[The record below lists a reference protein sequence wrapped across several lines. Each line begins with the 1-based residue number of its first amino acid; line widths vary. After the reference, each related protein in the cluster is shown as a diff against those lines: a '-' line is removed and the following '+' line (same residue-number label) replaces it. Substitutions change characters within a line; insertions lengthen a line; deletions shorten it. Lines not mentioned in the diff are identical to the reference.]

1 MAPSAAYDAFNSD
14 AEDGGPEDFN
24 LDEGTDNTN
33 LEDLDSD
40 AKQHRQ
46 LTHVPSPQADVAELQ
61 VALSVVQQAY
71 TECCKELC
79 QTRKA
84 LFKANSQH
92 SKGSRNASSKS
103 NSLMTC
109 IEQEAKKYLLLYHFF
124 IIQSLFPAAPNPNT
138 DQCNPAWWKSQD
150 GKLKGALT
158 ELYKMIPAD
167 LHELMVT
174 YKQFGSVFIQA
185 HGQERSNVLKVIKDC
200 SGMLF
205 APYNIS
211 PDLFTGKPACKK
223 DNKAC
228 LVLLKKDGVREYT
241 CFAPILFADPKQM
254 VTGGLLK
261 SPVLVKVIHVLMFGK
276 SILTENKHGWPPAR
290 GQKMGMLSIT
300 EGLIAGAC
308 ILVQFLLS
316 HDPELSATGAETQVN
331 YQSEYDFYLEKL
343 FKASPWAVSMMNFF
357 NQEVFRK
364 GSQLANVKFEMNSTT
379 LTPPVS
385 TLHDPNAPGSHD
397 SDLHDSDLSSDSCAP
412 SPVASSVTHF
422 NPPHSHPASVT
433 AAQADLSAQTIS
445 GASCRSSPSISIG
458 QPILNS
464 GIEVSAVTIS
474 VGQMN
479 MSGPAEA
486 ETSRSQCIIPVL
498 WNLPAMVAV
507 LLLQG
512 PQN

>member
-61 VALSVVQQAY
+61 
-71 TECCKELC
+71 
-79 QTRKA
+79 
-84 LFKANSQH
+84 
-92 SKGSRNASSKS
+92 GSRNASSKS

-261 SPVLVKVIHVLMFGK
+261 SPVLVKVSMH
-276 SILTENKHGWPPAR
+276 ENKHGWPPAR

-364 GSQLANVKFEMNSTT
+364 GSQLANVKFEVFAN
-379 LTPPVS
+379 VEQ
-385 TLHDPNAPGSHD
+385 LHTWEDEFLDELNNIDPTCFH
-397 SDLHDSDLSSDSCAP
+397 
-412 SPVASSVTHF
+412 
-422 NPPHSHPASVT
+422 T
-433 AAQADLSAQTIS
+433 A
-445 GASCRSSPSISIG
+445 
-458 QPILNS
+458 
-464 GIEVSAVTIS
+464 
-474 VGQMN
+474 
-479 MSGPAEA
+479 
-486 ETSRSQCIIPVL
+486 
-498 WNLPAMVAV
+498 
-507 LLLQG
+507 
-512 PQN
+512 